1 MWRRRFGAR
10 RWRGR
15 GGTRVKLI
23 SYDGYNFATN
33 NYWAAFEPGAG
44 LGQWSVLPQI
54 RARHN
59 AAGVLT
65 GAQITERAIPVVFGY
80 IKAGGDTY
88 ETAFLKLLGKLDP
101 LYPYPRKLV
110 AELNSGIQVQCW
122 AMVTTPGG
130 VVSGDEVNTLPVTFV
145 TTSPYWEETA
155 ESTATGTFTSSGTH
169 TITKTNAGQVS
180 VPGRLEF
187 TFSAGAD
194 DNHWW
199 YPVDITNN
207 TDLNWYREVVVVD
220 IGSTTSTTASTEN
233 YVTVFY
239 QGVEQPRT
247 VLGYRTT
254 RTYVAFPVTIA
265 AGDTERYEVVIHKT
279 GSGADAIVNTIDLQT
294 FNRFDGNYCAFDL
307 YSARAQATAGAATT
321 VTTAATT
328 AWFDNRLAGGFIE
341 IYSGTGAGQ
350 CRRITASTN
359 ASVITVS
366 RAWTTNPDATSFF
379 AVHMSGWFIDG
390 GRASAGTATTLTDSL
405 QAWDTDVLKG
415 GTVEITAGTGA
426 GQTRT
431 VDSNTS
437 TVITVT
443 AAWTTNPDATSVYTV
458 RRYGV
463 HTYATRQIYNVT
475 NWRGGWQLSSRFSKP
490 SRIAF
495 GGDACNGWR
504 RTTYLDNRDDY
515 AQARSTAISVTLPGG
530 GSASHYFPILDA
542 QRRKSQDTR
551 LLEEGTGDGVTITSA
566 LGYASIRFDYAIRNV
581 NGVGQFV
588 FAGREAGGEDWNDIV
603 TNSATYASLTA
614 VAEQYIDLTAYGTI
628 NHLYMGV
635 LGKDGAEIPST
646 AAATDVVAA
655 QWRNTLRLMQKPESV
670 TVVVGSRDDRVR
682 LSGKVI
688 TEAATLGELR
698 FGKTAGTDRELF
710 VPDDGTTKFVVDSET
725 ATCWLD
731 AAGIKTYVPWAVLA
745 IQKKLPEDVGATG
758 TRIADRWLYL
768 PTGSMPVD
776 CESMPTS
783 GNWAVFWTEAYFG

>member
-1 MWRRRFGAR
+1 M
-10 RWRGR
+10 
-15 GGTRVKLI
+15 KLI
-23 SYDGYNFATN
+23 SYDNYTFATN

-59 AAGVLT
+59 AAGVMT
-65 GAQITERAIPVVFGY
+65 GVQVTERAIPVVFGY
-80 IKAGGDTY
+80 DKIGGDTY
-88 ETAFLKLLGKLDP
+88 ETAFLRLLGKLDP
-101 LYPYPRKLV
+101 LNPYPRKLV
-110 AELNSGIQVQCW
+110 AQLNSGLQVQCW

-130 VVSGDEVNTLPVTFV
+130 IIGGDEVNTLPVTFV
-145 TTSPYWEETA
+145 TTSPTWERAT
-155 ESTATGTFTSSGTH
+155 ESSGSGTFTGAGTH
-169 TITKTNAGQVS
+169 SITKTNGGQVS

-187 TFSAGAD
+187 TFSAGSD

-207 TDLNWYREVVVVD
+207 TDLNWYREVIVVD
-220 IGSTTSTTASTEN
+220 IGNTTSGTASLDS

-247 VLGYRTT
+247 VMSYRSL

-265 AGDTERYEVVIHKT
+265 AGDTERYEIVIHKT
-279 GSGADAIVNTIDLQT
+279 GSGADAITNTLDLQSY
-294 FNRFDGNYCAFDL
+294 NRFDGNYCGFDL
-307 YSARAQATAGAATT
+307 YSIRTQASAGASTTITGPATNT
-321 VTTAATT
+321 
-328 AWFDNRLAGGFIE
+328 WHDNRLAGGFIE

-350 CRRITASTN
+350 CRRITASDKN
-359 ASVITVS
+359 GLITVS
-366 RAWTTNPDATSFF
+366 RAWSTTPDATSFF
-379 AVHMSGWFIDG
+379 TVHMSGWYVDG
-390 GRASAGTATTLTDSL
+390 GKASAGASTTLTDSL

-415 GTVEITAGTGA
+415 GTVEIIAGTGS

-431 VDSNTS
+431 VDSNTA
-437 TVITVT
+437 TAITVT
-443 AAWTTNPDATSVYTV
+443 AAWTTNPDSTSVYTV

-463 HTYATRQIYNVT
+463 HNYATRQISNAT
-475 NWRGGWQLSSRFSKP
+475 NWRGGWQINSRFTKP

-495 GGDACNGWR
+495 GGDCCNGWR

-515 AQARSTAISVTLPGG
+515 AQVRSTAATVSLPTTGT
-530 GSASHYFPILDA
+530 ATHYFPILDA
-542 QRRKSQDTR
+542 QRRKSQDQR
-551 LLEEGTGDGVTITSA
+551 LIEEGTGDGVTITSG
-566 LGYASIRFDYAIRNV
+566 LGYSAIRFDYAVRNV

-603 TNSATYASLTA
+603 VNSTAYASMTTI
-614 VAEQYIDLTAYGTI
+614 AEQYIDLTGYGTI

-635 LGKDGAEIPST
+635 IGKDGAEIPST

-655 QWRNTLRLMQKPESV
+655 QWRNTLRLLQKPESV
-670 TVVVGSRDDRVR
+670 TVVVGTRDDRVR

-688 TEAATLGELR
+688 TDAGTLGELR

-710 VPDDGTTKFVVDSET
+710 VPDDGTTKFVVDSAT

-731 AAGIKTYVPWAVLA
+731 EAGFKTYVPWAVLA
-745 IQKKLPEDVGATG
+745 VQRKRPEDTG
-758 TRIADRWLYL
+758 TTGERIAERWLYL
-768 PTGSMPVD
+768 PTGAAPVD

-783 GNWAVFWTEAYFG
+783 GNWAVYWTEAYFG